1 MNCSKLY
8 LWCVDDGLDGV
19 LEQSDRDDLGVCL
32 TCHPQA
38 ESLGVGLLYQV
49 WLETVQNVGR
59 IVGIMEVYPG
69 SLEVTVN

>member
-38 ESLGVGLLYQV
+38 KSLGVGLLYQV
-49 WLETVQNVGR
+49 
-59 IVGIMEVYPG
+59 
-69 SLEVTVN
+69 